1 MKYCTDFVCTYKDI
15 DSDLSDD
22 LYKAQFLQAFN
33 LNNWNYKKIKIII
46 QDVYNLIYPELKHII
61 EFIKDSD
68 NKHFSIIKMFIKEND
83 DDNIAVFEIL
93 FAYDYFDLLHKC
105 ICEKINNKTISE
117 QSLNNLL
124 NKIKSG

>member
-1 MKYCTDFVCTYKDI
+1 MKYCTDFICTYKDI
-15 DSDLSDD
+15 DNDLSDD
-22 LYKAQFLQAFN
+22 LYKAQFLQAFH

-46 QDVYNLIYPELKHII
+46 QDVYDLIYPELKYII
-61 EFIKDSD
+61 DFIKQSN
-68 NKHFSIIKMFIKEND
+68 NKHFSIIKMFLQEND
-83 DDNIAVFEIL
+83 DDIAVFEIL

-105 ICEKINNKTISE
+105 ICEKINNNTISE